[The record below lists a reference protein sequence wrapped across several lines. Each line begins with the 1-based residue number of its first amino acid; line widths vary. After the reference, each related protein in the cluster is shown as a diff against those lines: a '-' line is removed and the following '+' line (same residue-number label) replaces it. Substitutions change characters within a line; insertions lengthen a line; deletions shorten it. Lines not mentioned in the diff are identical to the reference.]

1 MLCISQEDEVQVM
14 SDLQLLIDI
23 INVALV
29 LVLIYCFFSVPA
41 QFIRRFRR
49 KRQGLAVSPAFLVL
63 RNILKYWLLTA
74 LIIIPASCGLIFML
88 GQSAGLDGETIY
100 AVMVTQG
107 VAGNILTSLL
117 LGYVFMKANKENW
130 SEPEAEIKNSVNKL
144 SFIKNLTIVGND
156 RIKKAKDKALKN
168 TVGFY
173 TKIETEARSIEGK
186 RNHTPEED
194 ARLKL
199 EREISDEASKEEIYK
214 FNLEQEK
221 SVESTKEEVSRLK
234 REHEKALEDA
244 DICNRIDIESIMTR
258 EKWADFQEKHFK
270 PIKSLKQRRLLTQ
283 FIRRYEREAFP
294 LHKAIWN
301 NDYNLTKTLI
311 FFGCDITLK
320 NSEERSVRDMA
331 AGNVKIIALVEQA
344 IRET

>member
-199 EREISDEASKEEIYK
+199 EREISDEASKEE
-214 FNLEQEK
+214 
-221 SVESTKEEVSRLK
+221 VSRLK

>member
-1 MLCISQEDEVQVM
+1 M

-199 EREISDEASKEEIYK
+199 EREISDEASKEE
-214 FNLEQEK
+214 
-221 SVESTKEEVSRLK
+221 VSRLK